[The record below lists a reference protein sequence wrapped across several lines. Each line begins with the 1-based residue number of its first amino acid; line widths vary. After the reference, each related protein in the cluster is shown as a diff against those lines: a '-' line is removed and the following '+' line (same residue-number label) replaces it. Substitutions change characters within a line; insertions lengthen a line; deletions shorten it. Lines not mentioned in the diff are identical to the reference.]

1 MLSEH
6 SLIMIPIDDKTIMQ
20 MSIEKNYI
28 IVKCAAISM
37 RLVSRQDSSSEK
49 SRDLDTEFAMSSA
62 AWKNIVLSFTSWYV
76 GSTPV
81 PVSIE
86 DSIQISRTL
95 SILAWR
101 LVEC

>member
-28 IVKCAAISM
+28 IVKCAAISV

-49 SRDLDTEFAMSSA
+49 SRDLDIKFGMSSA
-62 AWKNIVLSFTSWYV
+62 AWMNIVLSFTSWYV

-95 SILAWR
+95 PTLAWL